1 MPAAQP
7 PLSTPRVPDTDPDT
21 YADPLPPPVSHAT
34 RPIRARHASTNPTSH
49 PYSSQNWLRTTRR
62 QDEIAPPAEPLAS
75 TSARSQYREMG
86 AQLNIMDDQDD
97 LHARVAHL
105 LTSSLA
111 PLGNPQGK
119 RLFPH
124 YYVKRGAKKTNT
136 SLGELS
142 LPEYNFGLISLTNS
156 SDVFDHDKPFILKH
170 LYSINEDAMVY
181 EWSGFRGWSEE
192 VCARVAGGTLR
203 LKLSQQCEA
212 TGQRDTTAADF
223 CDRSPNSQHIDMP
236 PEVRAAKPG
245 PSCRAFN
252 AGNCPS
258 KDHHVYMGYRRLHVC
273 SHCILQ
279 KCTLLPH

>member
-1 MPAAQP
+1 M
-7 PLSTPRVPDTDPDT
+7 
-21 YADPLPPPVSHAT
+21 
-34 RPIRARHASTNPTSH
+34 
-49 PYSSQNWLRTTRR
+49 
-62 QDEIAPPAEPLAS
+62 
-75 TSARSQYREMG
+75 
-86 AQLNIMDDQDD
+86 
-97 LHARVAHL
+97 
-105 LTSSLA
+105 
-111 PLGNPQGK
+111 
-119 RLFPH
+119 
-124 YYVKRGAKKTNT
+124 NT

-181 EWSGFRGWSEE
+181 EWS
-192 VCARVAGGTLR
+192 

-236 PEVRAAKPG
+236 LQVRAAKPG
-245 PSCRAFN
+245 PPCRAFN